1 MDLVLKSCDYRCGGE
16 NTKNSLPMRCQYIKS
31 YQPVDNCRHHPMD
44 ASVRSH
50 QMAVRECESLRE
62 AACFWKEKYDR
73 LYENQRRLQKVN
85 ESLEEK
91 LLLVAEK
98 FENEKSDLTKDVSDL
113 TSRLVE
119 SRLTIAELEEEN
131 EQYRND
137 CNIAVRLLQCKPSSF
152 VAHKFNSL
160 PADFQAKV
168 KRHLSRPPKDM
179 RASSS
184 SLLLDQC
191 PPDVRTIKVSVP
203 TQPSAAMVYSVNKTS
218 SQNNPNSQSA
228 PNSEETTPDHVS
240 AAIIA
245 KVLEERSIERKAVAS
260 LKKQRFA
267 EDHRELDLRNV
278 GIQTDSQ
285 RFIVCRC
292 QHQTKYRTLV
302 SDCDTIRTSK
312 DPQNVS
318 SSTET
323 AI

>member
-1 MDLVLKSCDYRCGGE
+1 MQEGE
-16 NTKNSLPMRCQYIKS
+16 IKYLINAPMRCPLLKGYAIET
-31 YQPVDNCRHHPMD
+31 CRHHPMEPFGRPHPMT
-44 ASVRSH
+44 A
-50 QMAVRECESLRE
+50 REWESFRE

-73 LYENQRRLQKVN
+73 LYENQRRLQKIN

-91 LLLVAEK
+91 LLHAAEK
-98 FENEKSDLTKDVSDL
+98 FENEKSDLTRDVSDL

-119 SRLTIAELEEEN
+119 ARLTIAELEEEN

-168 KRHLSRPPKDM
+168 KRHLTRPQRDI

-184 SLLLDQC
+184 SLLDQC

-203 TQPSAAMVYSVNKTS
+203 TLPPAAMVYSVNKSTS
-218 SQNNPNSQSA
+218 SSTNNTQQSSTV
-228 PNSEETTPDHVS
+228 PSVEETTPDHVS

-245 KVLEERSIERKAVAS
+245 KVLEERSLERKTISS
-260 LKKQRFA
+260 LKKQRTT
-267 EDHRELDLRNV
+267 EEPDLRNV
-278 GIQTDSQ
+278 AIQTDYQ
-285 RFIVCRC
+285 KPPTCRC
-292 QHQTKYRTLV
+292 QHSSKQRSITAE
-302 SDCDTIRTSK
+302 CDNLRSPK
-312 DPQNVS
+312 DMCMLN
-318 SSTET
+318 STET